1 MFWSKPKEPQKI
13 GYWVVM
19 RYGDSSYLRYLDVV
33 THADDYRCEYLSDRI
48 DNRDDLQSHL
58 DYWANLLGV
67 RYKGVV

>member
-1 MFWSKPKEPQKI
+1 MLWSKPKEPQKV

-19 RYGDSSYLRYLDVV
+19 RYPGSSLRYLDVV
-33 THADDYRCEYLSDRI
+33 TRDDVFPVEYLSGRI

>member
-19 RYGDSSYLRYLDVV
+19 RYVDYSTLRYLDVV
-33 THADDYRCEYLSDRI
+33 THRDVFHVEYLSGRI

-58 DYWANLLGV
+58 DYWSKLLGV